1 MRLSQVL
8 SVLPT
13 DLAADITEP
22 HHNKDMKRKEMVTLE
37 QRLFEIQEG
46 LEYSKAVGRKRVQDI
61 RTLNDIRNVI
71 LDELEINESRP
82 GMRWPGVERM
92 RERMLG
98 Q

>member
-1 MRLSQVL
+1 MKLSQVL
-8 SVLPT
+8 QVLPS

-22 HHNKDMKRKEMVTLE
+22 HHNRDMKRKEMVTLE

-71 LDELEINESRP
+71 LDELEVNDP
-82 GMRWPGVERM
+82 HPHLRWPNVERM
-92 RERMLG
+92 KKRMM
-98 Q
+98 